1 MLWAH
6 CCRHWILEFKLTQ
19 VHSVQPLAPLRL
31 VHPLCSAKYYPSTFA
46 FGFSDKRQQ
55 ILEGLGVWYAEMNET
70 GSKVPHL
77 EMRRRT
83 SETCHH
89 SHMSC
94 GLEEQ
99 GPLSTWSGKG
109 DEQPA
114 PASTAQACLQNFALG
129 SAVDRDLCKCS
140 ERTTFLGT
148 LYLSFARQFFY
159 GVGFLINKECLIE
172 HKGHSQRRSLPR
184 RVCSRWCC
192 GSWCHWQD
200 DLYDLLFHHH
210 R

>member
-1 MLWAH
+1 
-6 CCRHWILEFKLTQ
+6 
-19 VHSVQPLAPLRL
+19 
-31 VHPLCSAKYYPSTFA
+31 
-46 FGFSDKRQQ
+46 
-55 ILEGLGVWYAEMNET
+55 
-70 GSKVPHL
+70 
-77 EMRRRT
+77 MRRWTKLAVKFHIWRWDVGQAKPVIT
-83 SETCHH
+83 ATCPVAWKNRAL
-89 SHMSC
+89 C
-94 GLEEQ
+94 L
-99 GPLSTWSGKG
+99 LCRKG

-159 GVGFLINKECLIE
+159 GAGFLINKECLIE
-172 HKGHSQRRSLPR
+172 HKGHSQRSLPR

-192 GSWCHWQD
+192 GSWCHYWQD